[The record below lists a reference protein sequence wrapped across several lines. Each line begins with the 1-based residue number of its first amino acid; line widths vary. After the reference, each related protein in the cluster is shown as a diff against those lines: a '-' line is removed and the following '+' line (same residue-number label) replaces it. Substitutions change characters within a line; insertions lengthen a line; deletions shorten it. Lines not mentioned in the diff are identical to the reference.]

1 MKVGD
6 LVTVHP
12 LAEGL
17 YILVALDKKEP
28 AGTMGSLWHLYGEGI
43 GVSTMYEKWIE
54 VLSESR

>member
-1 MKVGD
+1 VKVGD

-17 YILVALDKKEP
+17 YILVALDQKEP
-28 AGTMGSLWHLYGEGI
+28 DADMGSLWHLYSEEI

-54 VLSESR
+54 VINENR